1 MVCKRR
7 FFCFISKNKKV
18 CQNVLPFL
26 IVLLNIP
33 FYCYEGKLLAETRAH
48 VIILYSN
55 EQDAF
60 PLVEEI
66 LQQNVTGKTWIATSD
81 WIKSKLYSS
90 SKYAHILQGT
100 MGFVQV
106 FGEIPRFYEF
116 LVKVKLQNQWSKIDI
131 IHLKESKVNKTIQL
145 FTKQPFCLE
154 DKLGPLNKLQNHFTT
169 FPANVSCSSSAP
181 IGSSY
186 LMLVKVNISLAFLRE
201 LPQCW

>member
-26 IVLLNIP
+26 IVLFNIP

-90 SKYAHILQGT
+90 SNYAQILQGT
-100 MGFVQV
+100 MGFAQV
-106 FGEIPRFYEF
+106 FGGLSGFYEF
-116 LVKVKLQNQWSKIDI
+116 LVKMKPQNQWSI
-131 IHLKESKVNKTIQL
+131 IYSTHFNDSKVNNMLQL
-145 FTKQPFCLE
+145 FTKNNILFGVESRPP
-154 DKLGPLNKLQNHFTT
+154 K
-169 FPANVSCSSSAP
+169 P
-181 IGSSY
+181 IAYHDEYHSI
-186 LMLVKVNISLAFLRE
+186 K
-201 LPQCW
+201 